1 MNDEEENVKNEN
13 EKKNKKKEE
22 RLKKKDEKR
31 LINELKREEKRIKR
45 EQMLRE
51 VYQSYGIKDFTESK
65 QNINYIN
72 ENNLKKDKKDED
84 EL

>member
-1 MNDEEENVKNEN
+1 M
-13 EKKNKKKEE
+13 
-22 RLKKKDEKR
+22 L
-31 LINELKREEKRIKR
+31 NELKREEKRIKR
-45 EQMLRE
+45 EQMLKE

-72 ENNLKKDKKDED
+72 ENTFKKEKKDEEE